1 MSASA
6 TAARLGAWALNPWV
20 TLLSLAAGVL
30 IGWRLPA
37 ISLPLALVGD
47 VYVDL
52 LKMVVLPFMVSAIIF
67 SLQRLFRQGGAGAL
81 VLRVLAVFAL
91 AGTVTAA
98 TGVLTFQALQAGAEV
113 QAITLQRFGQIVGAD
128 TRSGDTTMSLYGQDA
143 APPQGVTVAAVVRSL
158 VPDNL
163 FAALAS
169 GQTLKVLVFALLF
182 GLAVGHVPQ
191 RDGTLAL
198 VHTLETVYQ
207 GCQVL
212 MRWFTFPLP
221 LVMLCMS
228 ASQTARTGLEPLL
241 AMGSFLGGFTLASVL
256 VLALAVAVVVWR
268 TGLRPGVVLQALRE
282 PFFMA
287 VATRSSAT
295 CMPAMIEALAERLR
309 FERTRVELMVPLS
322 ISLLRL
328 GPVLYYVCATLFV
341 AQLYGRPLSGP
352 DLLLVGAACLLA
364 GLASAGMTGVVTISL
379 TGVVCGYLGL
389 PFEAAFV
396 LFVAVDPLCDMLR
409 TALLVI
415 GNTAAVAAICPH
427 EMVAQPA
434 ARPVSPAA

>member
-1 MSASA
+1 
-6 TAARLGAWALNPWV
+6 LG
-20 TLLSLAAGVL
+20 
-30 IGWRLPA
+30 
-37 ISLPLALVGD
+37 LVGD

-52 LKMVVLPFMVSAIIF
+52 LKMVVLPFMVSAIVF
-67 SLQRLFRQGGAGAL
+67 SLQRLFRQGGSGPL
-81 VLRVLAVFAL
+81 ILRLLGVFAL
-91 AGTVTAA
+91 AGVVTAA
-98 TGVLTFQALQAGAEV
+98 TGVLTLQLMQPGAGV
-113 QAITLQRFGQIVGAD
+113 QATTLQRFGQIVGAD
-128 TRSGDTTMSLYGQDA
+128 ARSGDTVMSLYGSD
-143 APPQGVTVAAVVRSL
+143 APPPEGVTVAAVVRSL

-163 FAALAS
+163 FAALAA

-191 RDGTLAL
+191 RDGAQAL

-212 MRWFTFPLP
+212 MRWFTVPLP

-228 ASQTARTGLEPLL
+228 ASQTARSGLEPLQAMDGFISGFAL
-241 AMGSFLGGFTLASVL
+241 ATALAL
-256 VLALAVAVVVWR
+256 VLAVAVVRWR
-268 TGLRPGVVLQALRE
+268 TGLPLADVMQTLRE

-287 VATRSSAT
+287 VATRNSAT
-295 CMPAMIEALAERLR
+295 CMPAMIEALAGRLR
-309 FERTRVELMVPLS
+309 FERARVELLVPLS

-341 AQLYGRPLSGP
+341 AQLYGRPLGGP
-352 DLLLVGAACLLA
+352 ELLLVVVACLLA

-415 GNTAAVAAICPH
+415 GNTAAVAVICPRPS
-427 EMVAQPA
+427 ALPSP
-434 ARPVSPAA
+434 RPV

>member
-1 MSASA
+1 MSASV

-143 APPQGVTVAAVVRSL
+143 APPQGVTVAAVVHSL

-256 VLALAVAVVVWR
+256 ALAVAVVVWR
-268 TGLRPGVVLQALRE
+268 TGLRLGVVLQALRE

-309 FERTRVELMVPLS
+309 FERTRVELMVPLT

>member
-1 MSASA
+1 MSASV
-6 TAARLGAWALNPWV
+6 TAARLGTWALNPWV

-81 VLRVLAVFAL
+81 VLRVLVVFAL

-98 TGVLTFQALQAGAEV
+98 TGVLTFQALQSGAEV
-113 QAITLQRFGQIVGAD
+113 HPSTLQRKGQIVGAD
-128 TRSGDTTMSLYGQDA
+128 ASSGDTVMSLYGQDEPHA
-143 APPQGVTVAAVVRSL
+143 GVTVAAVVRSL

-163 FAALAS
+163 FAALAN

-191 RDGTLAL
+191 RVGTLAL
-198 VHTLETVYQ
+198 VNTLETVYQ

-228 ASQTARTGLEPLL
+228 ASQTARTGLEPLQ
-241 AMGSFLGGFTLASVL
+241 AMGSFVGGFALASAL
-256 VLALAVAVVVWR
+256 VLAMAVAVVWWR
-268 TGLRPGVVLQALRE
+268 TGLPAGAVLQALRE

-295 CMPAMIEALAERLR
+295 CMPSMIEALAGRLG
-309 FERTRVELMVPLS
+309 FERTRVELMVPLCT
-322 ISLLRL
+322 SLLRL

-341 AQLYGRPLSGP
+341 AQLYDRPLSGP
-352 DLLLVGAACLLA
+352 DLLLVGAACLMA
-364 GLASAGMTGVVTISL
+364 GLASAGMTGIVTISL

-415 GNTAAVAAICPH
+415 GNTAAAAAICPR
-427 EMVAQPA
+427 Q
-434 ARPVSPAA
+434 PVSEPVPLQA

>member
-98 TGVLTFQALQAGAEV
+98 TGVLTFQALQAGAELHPS
-113 QAITLQRFGQIVGAD
+113 TLQRKAQIVGAD
-128 TRSGDTTMSLYGQDA
+128 ASSGDTVMALYGRDEPHA
-143 APPQGVTVAAVVRSL
+143 GVTVATVVRSL

-191 RDGTLAL
+191 RVGTLAL

-427 EMVAQPA
+427 EVAAQPA